1 MKKLSILFLFLI
13 LVSCE
18 KESESPI
25 SSGNGGGG
33 SGGGGTTSNSYA
45 LTLEMDRVEK
55 SGFDDIKVT
64 VTLTKDGSGFS
75 GQSLTKTVPK
85 GSVSSVSDLGEGK
98 YSFTISPSA
107 TGEYPVTVS
116 YDSTSIKRTA
126 VVLDSNLSG
135 TGQPMAVPGDY
146 INTEGYEDGATI
158 TPDGEYLFVQ
168 YGPIYFSGI
177 LYYSTIC
184 NSTTLS
190 AGYDLNNCNGN
201 TDSELV
207 FNTVGPY
214 ADQYRPGFPVG
225 NISGGQLV
233 HLNDLVLS
241 GVFNGIVA
249 FPTVFYGFK
258 RQSDGTFAEPF
269 KLAFND
275 DKGVNGPFGPSFI
288 LKGDGT
294 ADFVIAWNNYF
305 DGNAD
310 GGTTT
315 GENDKP
321 DVYYG
326 NLTLGTDKNLG
337 DVTFASNDG
346 FSSISPNITPVS
358 FSSHNGV
365 QGNPHAYTEGGVV
378 KSIWTDDEQSTHNL
392 SVYSLASGTFPN
404 GTWNLITL
412 PSKIATS
419 AEENQ
424 PFFTGTKL
432 YFRRGSNIVSHSYN
446 PTNGSCSSGFAHNDC
461 WGDEEVVI
469 GANGNTTDGTIFS
482 VGEPT
487 IATRD
492 GKNYLYFVYVLKRAN
507 SDVSK
512 NDWNINVGFVE
523 I

>member
-1 MKKLSILFLFLI
+1 MKFLILFLTFSLFL
-13 LVSCE
+13 SGCNNDSSSNDSE
-18 KESESPI
+18 ESK
-25 SSGNGGGG
+25 SSY
-33 SGGGGTTSNSYA
+33 SIE
-45 LTLEMDRVEK
+45 LEMQRIEK
-55 SGFDDIKVT
+55 SGFDDIKVI
-64 VTLTKDGSGFS
+64 VTLKKDGTGFS
-75 GQSLTKTVPK
+75 GQNLKKVIPK
-85 GSVSSVSDLGEGK
+85 GSVSTVTDLGSGK

-116 YDSTSIKRTA
+116 YDSSSIKRTA
-126 VVLDSNLSG
+126 IVLDTNLSG
-135 TGQPMAVPGDY
+135 TGQPMAIPGDY
-146 INTEGYEDGATI
+146 VNTEGYEDGATI

-168 YGPIYFSGI
+168 YGPFYFSGI

-184 NSTTLS
+184 NSSTLS
-190 AGYDLNNCNGN
+190 AGYDLNNCHGN

-207 FNTVGPY
+207 FDTVGPY
-214 ADQYRPGFPVG
+214 ANKYRPNFPVG
-225 NISGGQLV
+225 NIVGGELV
-233 HLNDLVLS
+233 HLDDLVLS
-241 GVFNGIVA
+241 GYFNGIVA

-275 DKGVNGPFGPSFI
+275 EKGVNGPFGPSFI
-288 LKGDGT
+288 MKNDGT
-294 ADFVIAWNNYF
+294 VDFVIAWNNYF

-310 GGTTT
+310 GGTAT
-315 GENDKP
+315 GEDDKP

-337 DVTFASNDG
+337 DVVFASNDG
-346 FSSISPNITPVS
+346 FYSISPNITPVS
-358 FSSHNGV
+358 FTSHSGV
-365 QGNPHAYTEGGVV
+365 QGNPHAYSESGVV
-378 KSIWTDDEQSTHNL
+378 KSIWTDDEQVSHNL
-392 SVYSLASGTFPN
+392 SVYTISSGTFPN
-404 GTWNLITL
+404 GTWNLVTL

-432 YFRRGSNIVSHSYN
+432 YFRRGSSIVSHEYK
-446 PTNGSCSSGFAHNDC
+446 PTNGSCASGFAHNDC
-461 WGDEEVVI
+461 WGDEEIVI

-492 GKNYLYFVYVLKRAN
+492 GKNYLYFVYVLKRSNAE
-507 SDVSK
+507 VSQ